1 MSLSPH
7 PQERD
12 PMSNLPP
19 AQAAPAPPAGE
30 PDPRTALAGKHITFR
45 VGDECY
51 ALHIHVVRE
60 ILGLLPITRVPH
72 APPDVRGVVNLR
84 GRVIAVTDLRRKFQT
99 PSQEDTDQTVII
111 VTQLPQEVGEA
122 GEAGETTLGLVVDE
136 VIEVADLRP
145 EDIQLPPSLDSESV
159 GFLAGTAHVEGTLV
173 FLLDLA
179 AAIAHAPGER
189 LPAGAAALPHA
200 PDAPPR
206 REAPTPEDPL
216 APARAAKED
225 PS

>member
-1 MSLSPH
+1 MTPSPQH
-7 PQERD
+7 QPLG
-12 PMSNLPP
+12 PTSNLPA
-19 AQAAPAPPAGE
+19 AQAVPTPPADE
-30 PDPRTALAGKHITFR
+30 PDPRAALAGKHITFR
-45 VGDECY
+45 VGAELY
-51 ALHIHVVRE
+51 ALPIHVVRE

-111 VTQLPQEVGEA
+111 VTQLPQEVGES
-122 GEAGETTLGLVVDE
+122 GETTLGLVVDE

-145 EDIQLPPSLDSESV
+145 EDIQLPPSLDSEAV
-159 GFLAGTAHVEGTLV
+159 GFLAGTAHVDGSLV

-179 AAIAHAPGER
+179 AAIAHAPGKR
-189 LPAGAAALPHA
+189 MPAGAAALPHA